1 MAGHLYVVTGSSRG
15 LGAALAQQLA
25 APGHTVLGI
34 ARRTNDSLAA
44 RGGSLEGS
52 LEQWAGD
59 LADPAPVAARLEAWL
74 ASFDGASFDSASLI
88 NNAGVLS
95 RIGPIDE
102 TDSADLANAIRVGL
116 EAPLLLTA
124 AFLRATRQ
132 WTGQRRVLNI
142 SSGLGRRPMAGS
154 ASYCAAKA
162 GLDLFTRST
171 ALDEAARPNGAKL
184 VSLAP
189 GVIDTEMQV
198 QLRGSDPSG
207 FPDRERFVGLKTG
220 GQLVTAEDT
229 AARVLAILHRGDF
242 GAEPLA
248 DVRD

>member
-1 MAGHLYVVTGSSRG
+1 VPGTSRG
-15 LGAALAQQLA
+15 LGAALAAQLTG
-25 APGHTVLGI
+25 PGHTVLGL
-34 ARRTNDSLAA
+34 ARRANDTLSA
-44 RGGSLEGS
+44 RGGV
-52 LEQWAGD
+52 LEQWAAD

-74 ASFDGASFDSASLI
+74 AAFDGARFDSASLV

-102 TDSADLANAIRVGL
+102 TDSADLANALRVGL

-124 AFLRATRQ
+124 AFLRATRT
-132 WTGQRRVLNI
+132 WPGRRRVLNI

-171 ALDEAARPNGAKL
+171 ALDEAERPNGARL

-189 GVIDTEMQV
+189 GVIDTDMQV
-198 QLRGSDPSG
+198 QLRGSDPTG
-207 FPDRERFVGLKTG
+207 CPDRERFVGLKAN

-229 AARVLAILHRGDF
+229 AARVLALLHRDDF

>member
-15 LGAALAQQLA
+15 LGAALTRQLA
-25 APGHTVLGI
+25 AEGHTVLGI

-44 RGGSLEGS
+44 EGGSLH
-52 LEQWAGD
+52 QWVGD
-59 LADPAPVAARLEAWL
+59 LADPGPVAARLEAWL
-74 ASFDGASFDSASLI
+74 AGLGSDAFDSASLI

-116 EAPLLLTA
+116 EAPVVLTA
-124 AFLRATRQ
+124 AFLRATRP
-132 WTGQRRVLNI
+132 WTGRRRVLNI

-189 GVIDTEMQV
+189 GVIDTDMQV
-198 QLRGSDPSG
+198 QLRGSEPGG
-207 FPDRERFVGLKTG
+207 FPDHDRFVGLKAS

-229 AARVLAILHRGDF
+229 AARVLAILHRDDF

>member
-34 ARRTNDSLAA
+34 ARRTNDALAA
-44 RGGSLEGS
+44 RGGS

-74 ASFDGASFDSASLI
+74 ATFDGAAFDSASLI

-116 EAPLLLTA
+116 EALLLTA

-171 ALDEAARPNGAKL
+171 ALDEAGRPNGAKL

-229 AARVLAILHRGDF
+229 AARVLAILHRSDF